1 MRQIVRVVGVVV
13 AGGFAATAITPPAA
27 ASIDG
32 NRFQVTTRTIAE
44 YENDVGRKGPS
55 IGDSFT
61 ITEKLFHRGER
72 VGHDAVYCQLSR
84 VTKRVFGLQC
94 VATLSLRG
102 RGDITL
108 QGNVIF
114 KRGERTRPVLA
125 ITGGTGDYVGASG
138 EVELVERRGAPTRLR
153 VSLSG

>member
-61 ITEKLFHRGER
+61 ITY
-72 VGHDAVYCQLSR
+72 DDIADPAAVEDS
-84 VTKRVFGLQC
+84 
-94 VATLSLRG
+94 AES
-102 RGDITL
+102 
-108 QGNVIF
+108 
-114 KRGERTRPVLA
+114 
-125 ITGGTGDYVGASG
+125 SG
-138 EVELVERRGAPTRLR
+138 ETEEDG
-153 VSLSG
+153 